1 MRRFEVLSRKC
12 GGAAKIES
20 VRAQAGAELGQR
32 SLLRRQRPLIALSDS
47 FFLTSSSHSQ
57 LAPSRLACRC

>member
-20 VRAQAGAELGQR
+20 VRVQIAADLGQR
-32 SLLRRQRPLIALSDS
+32 SLLRCQRPLIVLTNT
-47 FFLTSSSHSQ
+47 FFLTSQHPDHSSHR
-57 LAPSRLACRC
+57 PD